1 MLDVISSKI
10 PLQSSNASSEGTDLV
25 DEQCVNLQKLF
36 PRLPEVLLSKT
47 TNQPTLLPTSLL
59 ERLNYLWNTAND
71 ILIENNDAVFISQ
84 RFLQFINIDC
94 SFTTD
99 IHFCRLSKSFMQ
111 IIIRHDI
118 ALPDNILIRICSSC
132 SNLLIP
138 GVNCT
143 SRLRSRCRKSNINQ
157 SRKKNG
163 FKNPLKSE
171 LVQTNFLFFLLSIII
186 RFVFILDP
194 SL

>member
-1 MLDVISSKI
+1 MSSSKI
-10 PLQSSNASSEGTDLV
+10 PLQSSNASSEGTDLI
-25 DEQCVNLQKLF
+25 DEECVNLQKLF
-36 PRLPEVLLSKT
+36 PWLPEVLLSKT
-47 TNQPTLLPTSLL
+47 TNQPTSLPTSLL

-84 RFLQFINIDC
+84 RFLQFINNDC

-99 IHFCRLSKSFMQ
+99 IYFCRLSKSFMQ

-132 SNLLIP
+132 SSLLIP

-171 LVQTNFLFFLLSIII
+171 LVQTNFVFFLLSIII

>member
-84 RFLQFINIDC
+84 RFLQFI
-94 SFTTD
+94 
-99 IHFCRLSKSFMQ
+99 K
-111 IIIRHDI
+111 
-118 ALPDNILIRICSSC
+118 
-132 SNLLIP
+132 
-138 GVNCT
+138 
-143 SRLRSRCRKSNINQ
+143 
-157 SRKKNG
+157 
-163 FKNPLKSE
+163 
-171 LVQTNFLFFLLSIII
+171 
-186 RFVFILDP
+186 
-194 SL
+194 